1 MKRHLLLPLA
11 LAAALPFA
19 CACAAENAPAAEPK
33 LDPGAVK
40 YLNHPNL
47 YPVAK
52 EGESRHHF
60 IPPVRPDEDACKIE
74 ISASKVM
81 EADSAN
87 MQRIS
92 GSFEEVNIEGWGFSY
107 YRLAADESR
116 TISTLVGGGHPVKKP
131 VPVAQNLFIRY
142 NSKLPVVVI
151 APAGYDIH
159 YRVWTAPEKF
169 EAMKK
174 D

>member
-1 MKRHLLLPLA
+1 MKPFPLIPLA
-11 LAAALPFA
+11 LAALLA
-19 CACAAENAPAAEPK
+19 CARAAEKTPSAEPG

-40 YLNHPNL
+40 YLTLPNL

-87 MQRIS
+87 LQRIS
-92 GSFEEVNIEGWGFSY
+92 GNFEEVNIEGWGFSY
-107 YRLAADESR
+107 YRLTADESR
-116 TISTLVGGGHPVKKP
+116 TISTLVGGGHPVKKS
-131 VPVAQNLFIRY
+131 VPAGQNLLIRY

-151 APAGYDIH
+151 APAGYDIQ
-159 YRVWTAPEKF
+159 YRVWTAPAKF

>member
-87 MQRIS
+87 MQRIA
-92 GSFEEVNIEGWGFSY
+92 GAFEEVNIEGWGFSY
-107 YRLAADESR
+107 YRLTADESR
-116 TISTLVGGGHPVKKP
+116 TISTLVGGGHPVKKS
-131 VPVAQNLFIRY
+131 VPAGQNLLVRY

-151 APAGYDIH
+151 APAGYDIQ
-159 YRVWTAPEKF
+159 YRVWSAPATF

>member
-1 MKRHLLLPLA
+1 MKTSLLTTFA

-19 CACAAENAPAAEPK
+19 CACAVETTPAAGPK

-40 YLNHPNL
+40 YLHHPNL

-87 MQRIS
+87 MQRIA
-92 GSFEEVNIEGWGFSY
+92 GAFEEVNIEGWGFTY
-107 YRLAADESR
+107 YKLTADESR
-116 TISTLVGGGHPVKKP
+116 MMSTLVGGGHPVKKS
-131 VPVAQNLFIRY
+131 VPAGQNLLIRY

-151 APAGYDIH
+151 APAGYDIQ
-159 YRVWTAPEKF
+159 YRVWSAPATF